1 MTKLQM
7 GLTHFITCNGG
18 LNMKLETKTDCPL
31 TPLIM
36 TSDFQ
41 VSLLNVSNL
50 GGIDYSPEV
59 VRPFSSPFSRFRVQ
73 TDLKEIYYFVKL
85 FSIFII

>member
-31 TPLIM
+31 TPLINKKNIDM
-36 TSDFQ
+36 KLINTSDFQ

-50 GGIDYSPEV
+50 EGIDYIL
-59 VRPFSSPFSRFRVQ
+59 Q
-73 TDLKEIYYFVKL
+73 K
-85 FSIFII
+85 